1 MNIRNVKGKKVVIGL
16 EVRNMRNWRERRSF
30 KILEGKEE
38 FGGTGVGVGGRAW
51 RKWKG
56 KKRRSI
62 DNCKDR
68 RSKNWREKD

>member
-38 FGGTGVGVGGRAW
+38 FGVSGG
-51 RKWKG
+51 
-56 KKRRSI
+56 S
-62 DNCKDR
+62 
-68 RSKNWREKD
+68 SMEEVEREKEKKYR